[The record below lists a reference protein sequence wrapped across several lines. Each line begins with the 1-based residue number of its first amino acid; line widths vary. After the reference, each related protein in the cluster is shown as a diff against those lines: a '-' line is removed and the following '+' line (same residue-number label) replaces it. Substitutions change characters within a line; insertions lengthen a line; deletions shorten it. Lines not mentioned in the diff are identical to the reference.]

1 MFAIGAIIA
10 AAAAD
15 AIITTLAD
23 IDAIIAAAD
32 VQADAIITAAA
43 ATDAD
48 ADTDAETDAKTD
60 AIIANAATA
69 IVGVLLCVDF

>member
-10 AAAAD
+10 AADDD

-23 IDAIIAAAD
+23 IDAVIAAAD
-32 VQADAIITAAA
+32 VEADAIITAADA
-43 ATDAD
+43 DVDAD
-48 ADTDAETDAKTD
+48 ADSETN

-69 IVGVLLCVDF
+69 IADVLLCVDF